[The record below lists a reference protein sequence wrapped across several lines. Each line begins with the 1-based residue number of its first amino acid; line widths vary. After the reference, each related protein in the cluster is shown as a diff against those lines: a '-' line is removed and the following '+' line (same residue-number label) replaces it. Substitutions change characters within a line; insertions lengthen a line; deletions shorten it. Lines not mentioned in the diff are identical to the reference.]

1 MLPNDW
7 DIILEDIFEGED
19 FKKFYKKIKED
30 YDKYILYPKFNDI
43 FKALEL
49 TSYENTKVVILGQDP
64 YYNPNQAN
72 GLAFSLNSGQKITP
86 SLRNIFKELKDD
98 LGIENNNVNLESWA
112 EQGVLLLN
120 SILTVREKKPG
131 FYKNSYWQY
140 FTDEIIKRLAKKGN
154 IIFLLRGNY
163 AKTKVGLIDDTNII
177 LSTSHPSPLSFNKG
191 FNGSKIFSRTNDI
204 LERLKKEKID
214 WKT

>member
-72 GLAFSLNSGQKITP
+72 GLAFSLNSGQKLLLHLEIY
-86 SLRNIFKELKDD
+86 LRNLKM
-98 LGIENNNVNLESWA
+98 I
-112 EQGVLLLN
+112 
-120 SILTVREKKPG
+120 
-131 FYKNSYWQY
+131 
-140 FTDEIIKRLAKKGN
+140 
-154 IIFLLRGNY
+154 
-163 AKTKVGLIDDTNII
+163 
-177 LSTSHPSPLSFNKG
+177 
-191 FNGSKIFSRTNDI
+191 
-204 LERLKKEKID
+204 
-214 WKT
+214 